1 MNFLKTNIKIIIIL
15 FFLLL
20 LIISIFYS
28 LNIKK
33 KYKNIIKEKDNRI
46 DEVSIFY
53 DEKLYNFLSHLNNG
67 NIEFLLK
74 INKHKIINSDKNNK
88 YVFKSFSLP
97 IPNKENFDSKAI
109 GYLEFYKNKI
119 IYISGNGNLFYFDS
133 GTSSE
138 IKFLSINSNIKN
150 FTGKRLNLGGPVSV
164 KDLLVVKDKILVSYT
179 KEVKDNCYN
188 ISILEAKINF
198 ENMNFNNFF
207 TYDECFDKSYHF
219 PIKSGGRMA
228 KYNNGKILF
237 SIGEFFTHT
246 KISQDKSSLFGK
258 IIEIEINNKKNQIV
272 SLGHRNPLGL
282 YFDEENNI
290 VISTDNGP
298 KGGDEINVDIKPSRD
313 NVKNF
318 GWPISSYGVHIDN
331 EFRPNLPL
339 NKSHKDFG
347 NIEPIKYFE
356 NGIGISQ
363 IVKLNSLFSK
373 NKNRS
378 YFVSALGYDD
388 SIKNGGRTIHH
399 IELNETF
406 EKLSF
411 EEKIIIGERIRDM
424 IIIDEYVY
432 MTLENTPS
440 IGVLSK
446 KN

>member
-1 MNFLKTNIKIIIIL
+1 M
-15 FFLLL
+15 
-20 LIISIFYS
+20 
-28 LNIKK
+28 
-33 KYKNIIKEKDNRI
+33 
-46 DEVSIFY
+46 
-53 DEKLYNFLSHLNNG
+53 
-67 NIEFLLK
+67 
-74 INKHKIINSDKNNK
+74 
-88 YVFKSFSLP
+88 
-97 IPNKENFDSKAI
+97 
-109 GYLEFYKNKI
+109 
-119 IYISGNGNLFYFDS
+119 
-133 GTSSE
+133 
-138 IKFLSINSNIKN
+138 
-150 FTGKRLNLGGPVSV
+150 
-164 KDLLVVKDKILVSYT
+164 
-179 KEVKDNCYN
+179 
-188 ISILEAKINF
+188 
-198 ENMNFNNFF
+198 
-207 TYDECFDKSYHF
+207 
-219 PIKSGGRMA
+219 
-228 KYNNGKILF
+228 
-237 SIGEFFTHT
+237 
-246 KISQDKSSLFGK
+246 SSLFGK

-290 VISTDNGP
+290 IISTDNGP

-313 NVKNF
+313 KVKNF
-318 GWPISSYGVHIDN
+318 GWPISSYGVHLDN
-331 EFRPNLPL
+331 EFRPNSPL

-363 IVKLNSLFSK
+363 VVKINSSFNK

-378 YFVSALGYDD
+378 YFISALGYDD

-440 IGVLSK
+440 IGVLTK